1 MHLVIHT
8 CRTSASCAWR
18 GGAARLPRRLDAE
31 QLLGPKV
38 ELTIDFDFCRSE
50 APATSV
56 WVVPPNNE
64 DDGVMGVG
72 LLLQQVRA
80 EEVDVVAPPGLEPLP
95 LDPTT
100 RHESMAE
107 DVKHLQAR
115 RHSVCM
121 CSLSTPH
128 EPIFYGLPIPEAAGA
143 AQHPGTRARVPQECS
158 EAHEPQP
165 EPKERSNSPKSRQE
179 ASSGRTA
186 ARRAAGCSLGSR
198 RAASPKV
205 FTSLRYSSFARCAA
219 LVKSKYIRT
228 PPALSFRLFA
238 L

>member
-115 RHSVCM
+115 RHGVCM

-128 EPIFYGLPIPEAAGA
+128 EPIFLWIAY
-143 AQHPGTRARVPQECS
+143 PG
-158 EAHEPQP
+158 
-165 EPKERSNSPKSRQE
+165 
-179 ASSGRTA
+179 SSGRGAASWNTSARAPGVQRSPRAPARTQREEQLAKVTA
-186 ARRAAGCSLGSR
+186 RGLLGPHCCQESSWLLARLQTCSLAKGLHL
-198 RAASPKV
+198 AQV
-205 FTSLRYSSFARCAA
+205 L
-219 LVKSKYIRT
+219 
-228 PPALSFRLFA
+228 
-238 L
+238 